1 MPQVAA
7 WYQLSGQPWFTV
19 VECPRRDCEQRAK
32 AYNIDGP
39 WKPWEGPVPTGSLAQ
54 LVLEERPFMEALLM
68 QWNHART
75 LAEEWTQEHRD
86 GRSRRSCA
94 SSWRRSMT
102 APPSCQQSHSERWP
116 DRRRDP
122 EGLPCQRR
130 LCLRS
135 RSQSAPSAKRGGNS
149 GKISRLGA
157 PKGLTYGENQR
168 GASSY
173 PPPPENRLS
182 QNVPRFTS

>member
-68 QWNHART
+68 QWNHAP
-75 LAEEWTQEHRD
+75 W
-86 GRSRRSCA
+86 
-94 SSWRRSMT
+94 
-102 APPSCQQSHSERWP
+102 
-116 DRRRDP
+116 
-122 EGLPCQRR
+122 
-130 LCLRS
+130 LRS
-135 RSQSAPSAKRGGNS
+135 GPRSTATVAPAVRARAHGGD
-149 GKISRLGA
+149 L
-157 PKGLTYGENQR
+157 
-168 GASSY
+168 
-173 PPPPENRLS
+173 
-182 QNVPRFTS
+182 

>member
-54 LVLEERPFMEALLM
+54 LVLEERPFMEALSM

-75 LAEEWTQEHRD
+75 LAEEWTQEHR
-86 GRSRRSCA
+86 GR
-94 SSWRRSMT
+94 
-102 APPSCQQSHSERWP
+102 PLPSFVRELMEEIY
-116 DRRRDP
+116 DRAT
-122 EGLPCQRR
+122 EL
-130 LCLRS
+130 
-135 RSQSAPSAKRGGNS
+135 
-149 GKISRLGA
+149 
-157 PKGLTYGENQR
+157 
-168 GASSY
+168 
-173 PPPPENRLS
+173 
-182 QNVPRFTS
+182 